1 MAESDLIKAQ
11 NEIAKQ
17 AKEDS
22 AKNLAAIKELIET
35 TEKPKDRLKLL
46 KMQDELKKNQKT
58 ISDDLGK
65 NITDMKDG
73 FMTSVDGMINE
84 TFGPLGGMVTSLTT
98 GFFKRGKENRDNLT
112 QNEQQNV
119 NAKELISTM
128 DGVKAAVQSLDKKTA
143 PRDLD
148 SENAAKGGKQVSL
161 GSAGDPSK
169 PPVTEGGVVDSV
181 IEGITTAA
189 GVGGGIGGAAGIK
202 ALGGKYKALVGKL
215 TGGVAGKVLSKANPV
230 FAAITMGKD
239 IFDIASAVT
248 DDDVKTSVKKEDIG
262 GLIGGFIGGAIGI
275 IGGPAGIALGVG
287 LGNMAGEFIGGAMES
302 PEIVGAIQGVKDS
315 LSSERTVLVDEIN
328 VIKEKLKDKNI
339 TAEMKALYEEQLK
352 QNNARVKSISTEL
365 ENMKVLDEDIK
376 KLDELDI
383 KASNIASERIRLKK
397 QLKVAEENGDTAR
410 ITMLNNLIKVT
421 DKEFSQAEKDYAEQS
436 ELLRTKARET
446 TKTLADKSTSFFDKI
461 ATEGG
466 ALGMIV
472 SALGLGDSLTGTEKD
487 NYLKGEAEKELA
499 GLKGYLAKVESQKI
513 NKFVAAGP
521 GSLNFQKQQ
530 IKRTTHLI
538 SKKEK
543 EIEAMGGLARGGFIV
558 NKPTYLP
565 NSGIVVGEHGTYSG
579 NGAAYGGIADGG
591 PEAVIP
597 LGSTRAGA
605 FIDPMA
611 QSIAGQIMNRLQM
624 ERMSGGS
631 AGMEGASVVTG
642 NDMSSSQVNNNTT
655 VVNNPSPIGQTLP
668 DEGRDFV
675 SKVA

>member
-1 MAESDLIKAQ
+1 
-11 NEIAKQ
+11 
-17 AKEDS
+17 
-22 AKNLAAIKELIET
+22 
-35 TEKPKDRLKLL
+35 
-46 KMQDELKKNQKT
+46 
-58 ISDDLGK
+58 
-65 NITDMKDG
+65 
-73 FMTSVDGMINE
+73 
-84 TFGPLGGMVTSLTT
+84 
-98 GFFKRGKENRDNLT
+98 
-112 QNEQQNV
+112 
-119 NAKELISTM
+119 
-128 DGVKAAVQSLDKKTA
+128 
-143 PRDLD
+143 
-148 SENAAKGGKQVSL
+148 
-161 GSAGDPSK
+161 
-169 PPVTEGGVVDSV
+169 
-181 IEGITTAA
+181 
-189 GVGGGIGGAAGIK
+189 
-202 ALGGKYKALVGKL
+202 
-215 TGGVAGKVLSKANPV
+215 
-230 FAAITMGKD
+230 
-239 IFDIASAVT
+239 
-248 DDDVKTSVKKEDIG
+248 
-262 GLIGGFIGGAIGI
+262 
-275 IGGPAGIALGVG
+275 
-287 LGNMAGEFIGGAMES
+287 
-302 PEIVGAIQGVKDS
+302 
-315 LSSERTVLVDEIN
+315 
-328 VIKEKLKDKNI
+328 
-339 TAEMKALYEEQLK
+339 
-352 QNNARVKSISTEL
+352 
-365 ENMKVLDEDIK
+365 
-376 KLDELDI
+376 
-383 KASNIASERIRLKK
+383 
-397 QLKVAEENGDTAR
+397 
-410 ITMLNNLIKVT
+410 MLNNLIKVT

-605 FIDPMA
+605 FIDPIA
-611 QSIAGQIMNRLQM
+611 QSIAGQILNQLQM
-624 ERMSGGS
+624 ERMSGGGS
-631 AGMEGASVVTG
+631 GMGGASIVTG